1 MLYVTVVTNEKVYT
15 FMLYQYPGCM
25 PAWWNVKR

>member
-1 MLYVTVVTNEKVYT
+1 MLYVAVVTNEKVYT

-25 PAWWNVKR
+25 PA